1 MKGVLQAAR
10 CVSLSE
16 VNKHVSSHPVV
27 YQRSY
32 ASKGF
37 VQSLIDKVKEES
49 SRDSELKENIR
60 KFREETAKLEQSKE
74 IQSVRQFYKK
84 IEKELPADTVEK
96 VRDKFQYVREKIK
109 EEGQS
114 LAKNETL
121 KKSFDNLS
129 RAGEQIRDATKSLG
143 DAEILKVALKVTVLF
158 LRKYISRV
166 LKQLNKSCS
175 LIGQKCI
182 ILQVSVLW
190 VFVYEYAEVL
200 KTRRELVGKTEEKI
214 IQPDSESSGVVVHKD
229 SKWYSAWQDFKDNNQ
244 YVQKFFDLKA
254 QYEESDHLLA
264 RSIRFVSDKVSH
276 LFGKPSSLLMTA
288 IVRCD
293 LKILKDWCY
302 EAPFNVLA
310 TPLRQIQEQGLIS
323 ESRVLDVHNVD
334 IQMGKMMEQ
343 GPVLV
348 ITFQAQQINCI
359 RDKTGT
365 VREGDPH
372 KVLRVTHVWALCRD
386 QSEFHPWAAW
396 RLLDIA
402 MMPTEQWL

>member
-1 MKGVLQAAR
+1 MKGVLQTAR
-10 CVSLSE
+10 CIRLSE
-16 VNKHVSSHPVV
+16 
-27 YQRSY
+27 RSY

-143 DAEILKVALKVTVLF
+143 DAEILKVALKGVEAVE
-158 LRKYISRV
+158 
-166 LKQLNKSCS
+166 QE
-175 LIGQKCI
+175 
-182 ILQVSVLW
+182 LQSDRAKM
-190 VFVYEYAEVL
+190 YHPPEVL

-264 RSIRFVSDKVSH
+264 RSIRFVSDRVSH
-276 LFGKPSSLLMTA
+276 LFGGIKSGNELQTVLDEITKMDSNFDTESFIRFCRFLVIPNVLEA